1 MLGPLTIFLFK
12 VGDTKLKKLVP
23 VLGNMKKLLLVFVL
37 LLFAL
42 VQIKGV
48 SQLYPGDEQTY
59 HYMASLVAQGE
70 VPYRDF
76 FVSQPPVQVYVLSVI
91 FTLFGFSIVA
101 LKLIPLLATLGSG
114 VLLYLTAREKFGWQA
129 GIVSVAFFLFSFEV
143 LSKSTFNFGVNLAL
157 FFVALGFYLL
167 YVRKQMLFAGLV
179 FGIAGMVRFYAIIPA
194 LVIGLLLLIKRR
206 DAFVRFCLG
215 FAGTFVLPN
224 LLLFLVFKSSYFTP
238 VIAYHFLKVA
248 EGAST
253 FSVFGNVL
261 SENWLVLLP
270 LLVLPLLKRRTNVQ
284 LPLFIVIAYAVFLL
298 LSKRVFEYYFIP
310 LFYFAALLTG
320 SIVMQLL
327 RNKNLFRYVCVVF
340 LVVAGWFTL
349 GNVIFVENI
358 ILGDFAAAQEMAT
371 YIDEHSAVSTV
382 LFGDVSTAPLLG
394 LMTGR
399 SLVGNI
405 VDTNGMT
412 FTAGVVDV
420 DVVVD
425 ALSAERDVIVVARP
439 GQSIGNQRKIV
450 GYLENDCRVMTFY
463 EDRVEGQF
471 VLYRCTAEII

>member
-1 MLGPLTIFLFK
+1 
-12 VGDTKLKKLVP
+12 
-23 VLGNMKKLLLVFVL
+23 
-37 LLFAL
+37 
-42 VQIKGV
+42 
-48 SQLYPGDEQTY
+48 
-59 HYMASLVAQGE
+59 MASLVADGA
-70 VPYRDF
+70 VPYQDF
-76 FVSQPPVQVYVLSVI
+76 FVSQPPLQVYFLSLM
-91 FTLFGFSIVA
+91 FSLFGFSIVA
-101 LKLIPLLATLGSG
+101 LKMVPLLATIGSG
-114 VLLYLTAREKFGWQA
+114 VLLYLTAREKFGWQS

-194 LVIGLLLLIKRR
+194 LVIGVLLLVKKR

-224 LLLFLVFKSSYFTP
+224 IVLLLVFGSSYYTP

-248 EGAST
+248 EGTST
-253 FSVFGNVL
+253 FSVFMNIL
-261 SENWLVLLP
+261 SENWMVLLPLVLLP
-270 LLVLPLLKRRTNVQ
+270 LLKRRKNFQ
-284 LPLFIVIAYAVFLL
+284 LPLFIVLAYVVFLV

-310 LFYFAALLTG
+310 LFYFVSLLTG

-327 RNKNLFRYVCVVF
+327 RNKNMFRYACVVF

-358 ILGDFAAAQEMAT
+358 ILGEFAAAQEMAT
-371 YIDEHSAVSTV
+371 YIDEHSAVGTL

-420 DVVVD
+420 DVVLD
-425 ALSAERDVIVVARP
+425 ALSAEQDVIVVARP
-439 GQSIGNQRKIV
+439 GQSIGNQRRV
-450 GYLENDCRVMTFY
+450 VDYLETACSVMTFY

-471 VLYRCTAEII
+471 VLYRCTQEII